1 MKKVLALFAVLRRA
15 AQRERERTV
24 HVLRGTVIR
33 RQAQNWVISAI
44 RGIRQ
49 ETV

>member
-1 MKKVLALFAVLRRA
+1 LKKVLALFAVLRRA
-15 AQRERERTV
+15 ARRERERAV
-24 HVLRGTVIR
+24 PVLCGTVIR
-33 RQAQNWVISAI
+33 QQAQNWVISAI